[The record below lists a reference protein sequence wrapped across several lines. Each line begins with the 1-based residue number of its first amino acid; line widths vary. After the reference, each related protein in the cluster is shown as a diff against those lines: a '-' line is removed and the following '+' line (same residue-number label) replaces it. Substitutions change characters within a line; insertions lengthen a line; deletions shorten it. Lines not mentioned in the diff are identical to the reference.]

1 MKPHAVELRGEM
13 AETLAIEAL
22 QFIAGEADALA
33 RFLAA
38 SGLGPSTLRR
48 AAADPQFLPGVL
60 DFLLGDESLLVA
72 FATRAAISP
81 ERIGQARR
89 ALVAAPGGNRSA
101 GGKWHADD
109 CTDA

>member
-1 MKPHAVELRGEM
+1 MKPQAVEMRWEM

-22 QFIAGEADALA
+22 QFIAREADALA

-48 AAADPQFLPGVL
+48 AAADPQFLLGVL
-60 DFLLGDESLLVA
+60 DFLLSDESLLVA

-89 ALVAAPGGNRSA
+89 ALVAARGGNGSA
-101 GGKWHADD
+101 SGKWHADD
-109 CTDA
+109 STDA